1 MEPHGLMDLG
11 GGVGWIGTLLIG
23 GIAGWIAEKIT
34 KSDIGI
40 LMNIIVGIIG
50 AYIGAF
56 LANALGLQLGEI
68 FQGWFW
74 GNLLVAVVGAVI
86 LLVVVKVF
94 RARRA

>member
-1 MEPHGLMDLG
+1 MDLG

-23 GIAGWIAEKIT
+23 GIAGWIAEKVT
-34 KSDIGI
+34 QSNMGV
-40 LMNIIVGIIG
+40 LMNIIVGVIG

-86 LLVVVKVF
+86 LLAAFKLF
-94 RARRA
+94 RGRSA

>member
-1 MEPHGLMDLG
+1 MDLG

-23 GIAGWIAEKIT
+23 GVAGWLAEKIT
-34 KSDIGI
+34 KTDMGV

-68 FQGWFW
+68 FSGWFW
-74 GNLLVAVVGAVI
+74 GNLLVAVIGAVI
-86 LLVVVKVF
+86 LLFAVKAF
-94 RARRA
+94 RGRSA